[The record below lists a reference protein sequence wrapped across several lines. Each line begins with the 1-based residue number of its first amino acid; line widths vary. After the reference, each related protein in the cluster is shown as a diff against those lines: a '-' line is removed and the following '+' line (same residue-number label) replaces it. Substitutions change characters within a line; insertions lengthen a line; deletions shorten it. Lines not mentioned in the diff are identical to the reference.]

1 MENYIQM
8 KVSFKELL
16 IGSFVLIISAQMF
29 FSCSSAQ
36 ESYDNVVK
44 SYRQEKYSG
53 VIINKFIDKDEH
65 MNKKVIVK
73 HKYGEKVILFNFEA
87 GGLYDYLIVG
97 DSVIKNDGEIKLRVI
112 RNDID
117 TTIEMKFIKP
127 N

>member
-1 MENYIQM
+1 M

-16 IGSFVLIISAQMF
+16 NGSIVLIIFAQLF

-36 ESYDNVVK
+36 ERYDNVVK
-44 SYRQEKYSG
+44 SYRQEKFSG
-53 VIINKFIDKDEH
+53 VIVDKFIDKEEH
-65 MNKKVIVK
+65 MSKKVIVRD
-73 HKYGEKVILFNFEA
+73 KYGEKVVLFNLEA

-117 TTIEMKFIKP
+117 TIIEMKFFNP
-127 N
+127 AEN